1 MRNLLIDADV
11 VAFSC
16 AAACEQAVE
25 WEPGYWTWNVSFE
38 EVKLAVLN
46 TIDRYMDA
54 LEGDG
59 YTLCLT
65 DHKHNFRLDI
75 LPTYKGNRKGGKRP
89 LVLKAVKQWM
99 IEELDGVVR
108 PGLEGDDIIGIMAT
122 KGKNHSVEQIVVSI
136 DKDLKTIPCTYV
148 RDISQPAVVITEQEA
163 DYNHLMQAL
172 TGDTTDGYSG
182 CPGIG
187 PKRASEIVQIGST
200 IADNW
205 QRIVQAYASKG
216 LGEEEALRQA
226 RVARILRSSDYDFT
240 KKEPILW
247 TPK

>member
-1 MRNLLIDADV
+1 
-11 VAFSC
+11 
-16 AAACEQAVE
+16 
-25 WEPGYWTWNVSFE
+25 
-38 EVKLAVLN
+38 
-46 TIDRYMDA
+46 
-54 LEGDG
+54 
-59 YTLCLT
+59 
-65 DHKHNFRLDI
+65 
-75 LPTYKGNRKGGKRP
+75 
-89 LVLKAVKQWM
+89 M

-122 KGKNHSVEQIVVSI
+122 KDRGRAVDQIVVSI

-148 RDISQPAVVITEQEA
+148 RDISQPAVVITQQEA

-187 PKRASEIVQIGST
+187 PKRAAEIVQIGST